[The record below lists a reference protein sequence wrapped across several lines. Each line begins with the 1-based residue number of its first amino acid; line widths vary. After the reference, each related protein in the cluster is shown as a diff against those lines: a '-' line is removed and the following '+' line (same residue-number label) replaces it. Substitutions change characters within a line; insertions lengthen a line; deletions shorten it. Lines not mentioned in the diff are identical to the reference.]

1 MIESIISRTDIIL
14 LPSEKDKL
22 AGLIKLLENFTAR
35 HYQLSSPEQFRNE
48 VLGVEKPGALALYY
62 DQFNHL
68 TGFTRVCRQVIYPKS
83 KPVIAYWGGTYYNQ
97 RVNPGFVAAKF
108 GLAHAMKDKL
118 AHPEEEFIY
127 FAHTNTPSRYQF
139 LNSFNHNIY
148 PKPDTRTPDYVLER
162 ADCLINDNNWIPHS
176 EHSMVIKNHVAL
188 TNGIDPHFDDRNP
201 FHNYYVSINPNYH
214 LGNSLLVYLPL
225 NLATIGM
232 GIKQVVSTP
241 SLL

>member
-22 AGLIKLLENFTAR
+22 ASLISILENFTRR
-35 HYQLSSPEQFRNE
+35 HYQIPSPEQFRND
-48 VLGVEKPGALALYY
+48 VLGIDKPGALALYY

-68 TGFTRVCRQVIYPKS
+68 TGFTRVCRQVINPMN

-118 AHPEEEFIY
+118 AHPEDEFIY
-127 FAHTNTPSRYQF
+127 FAHTNTPSRYHF
-139 LNSFNHNIY
+139 LNSFNRNIY
-148 PKPDTRTPDYVLER
+148 PKMDARTPDYVLER
-162 ADCLINDNNWIPHS
+162 AACLIEDNHWVAHT
-176 EHSMVIKNHVAL
+176 EHPMVIEHQVAL
-188 TNGIDPHFDDRNP
+188 ANGTDPHFDKNN
-201 FHNYYVSINPNYH
+201 HLHQYYVSINPDYH